1 MDLEYFEH
9 FLIKSDIIYIDR
21 RLTLRKNDRETIMY
35 SNFHKKS
42 SLSIIIRLIFIKV
55 YCVCV
60 CVWIALYVWTFKAI
74 LADVSCIYSSHILQH
89 FSGLH
94 PTIGGSILHFILQCK
109 ILNRV
114 TQERAQF

>member
-60 CVWIALYVWTFKAI
+60 CVCGLLCMCGHSKQFLLMYPAYIH
-74 LADVSCIYSSHILQH
+74 HIFCNISQVYIPL
-89 FSGLH
+89 
-94 PTIGGSILHFILQCK
+94 
-109 ILNRV
+109 
-114 TQERAQF
+114 